1 MREFSK
7 AVGSM
12 LRRARRSH
20 HLTLN
25 DVTALTAGRFKP
37 SVLGGYER
45 GERTLSVDRF
55 CELAMI
61 YGVAPDRL
69 LAEALD
75 VLYDQERPDLVDLT
89 ALEPVEEPDPSS
101 R

>member
-7 AVGSM
+7 AAGSM
-12 LRRARRSH
+12 LRRARRSR

-25 DVTALTAGRFKP
+25 DVMALTAGRFKP

-45 GERTLSVDRF
+45 GERTLSIDRF
-55 CELAMI
+55 CELAVL
-61 YGVAPDRL
+61 YGVSPDRL

-75 VLYDQERPDLVDLT
+75 ALYEHERPELVDLT
-89 ALEPVEEPDPSS
+89 ALEAVDEPDPSK